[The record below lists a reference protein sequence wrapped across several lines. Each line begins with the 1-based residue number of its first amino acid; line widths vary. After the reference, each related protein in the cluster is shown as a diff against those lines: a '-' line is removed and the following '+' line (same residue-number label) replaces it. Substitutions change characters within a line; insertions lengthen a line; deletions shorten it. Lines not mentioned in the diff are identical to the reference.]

1 MRVIEKNLEGN
12 EDECETLGHKQIL
25 SDGRSRAF
33 TLIELLV
40 VITIIVLLASM
51 LIPAA
56 TGVISSARATVAAG
70 ALRDMA
76 NATINWSVDHGNRI
90 PSPIYPG
97 GETQPFPQNAIT
109 TGTGLWCDG
118 VIFKLLYP
126 ETDPTSPPPSRASE
140 GGHLVDT
147 EFESKASIKASPED
161 MNWYHHTYAMNKNLI
176 YDELSASSGDPWLTE
191 KSISNIKFLT
201 SAMIYMDAPVNVIDA
216 SMLSG
221 DSEGSILGMATA
233 RYRNKFV
240 LVAFLDG
247 HVQRMSTKEILGLSG
262 RDKTRF
268 WQGVD
273 PDRAK

>member
-1 MRVIEKNLEGN
+1 MTVLDKNLGGN
-12 EDECETLGHKQIL
+12 ERNLRSL
-25 SDGRSRAF
+25 SRDSAF
-33 TLIELLV
+33 TLIELLI
-40 VITIIVLLASM
+40 VISIIVLLASM
-51 LIPAA
+51 VIPAA

-70 ALRDMA
+70 ALRDIT
-76 NATINWSVDHGNRI
+76 NATINWSVDNSNRI

-97 GETQPFPQNAIT
+97 GESEPFPDNAIT

-126 ETDPTSPPPSRASE
+126 ETDPTSPPPSRATE

-147 EFESKASIKASPED
+147 QFESKASIKSDSENT
-161 MNWYHHTYAMNKNLI
+161 NWYNHSYAMNKNLV
-176 YDELSASSGDPWLTE
+176 YDELSASSSDPWLTE
-191 KSISNIKFLT
+191 KSITNIKFLP
-201 SAMIYMDAPVNVIDA
+201 SAMIYMDASVNVIDA
-216 SMLSG
+216 SMING
-221 DSEGSILGMATA
+221 DGEGSLLGEAAA
-233 RYRNKFV
+233 RYRNKFL

-247 HVQRMSTKEILGLSG
+247 HVQRMSTKEILGMTG